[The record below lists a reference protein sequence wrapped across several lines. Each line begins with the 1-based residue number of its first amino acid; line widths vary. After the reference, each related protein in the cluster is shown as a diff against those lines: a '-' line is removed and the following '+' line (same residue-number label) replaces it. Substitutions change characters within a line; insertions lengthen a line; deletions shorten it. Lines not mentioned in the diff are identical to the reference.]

1 MHTRTPRVAIVTI
14 VATVAI
20 IAGMTL
26 SSAAFAHEPG
36 SFIVRAGVMY
46 ANLKSDSSRISVNDS
61 DIPGSKVKTS
71 DGAQLLNLSG
81 TWMFAP
87 HFGLGAMIGGG
98 FYHELRA
105 RGTGSHPRIAE
116 GRFAEV
122 SQQPFAAN
130 VQFFFLDPKSRFQPY
145 IGIGLNYTMFY
156 DERYTR
162 RQRRLGYRR
171 DELDVKNSWGWA
183 AQVGADIALTDRFY
197 LNATVWKLDVEAKAK
212 GEARNGD
219 EIEFKMNLDPW
230 IYSVGVGYRF

>member
-1 MHTRTPRVAIVTI
+1 MHTRTLAALT
-14 VATVAI
+14 VATAAI
-20 IAGMTL
+20 TL

-36 SFIVRAGVMY
+36 SFIVRAGAMY
-46 ANLKSDSSRISVNDS
+46 ANPKSDSSRISVNGS
-61 DIPGSKVKTS
+61 DISGSKVKTS

-98 FYHELRA
+98 FYHDLRA
-105 RGTGSHPRIAE
+105 SGTRGNPRIAE

-145 IGIGLNYTMFY
+145 IGIGLNYTVFY

-162 RQRRLGYRR
+162 RQRRLGYRS
-171 DELDVKNSWGWA
+171 DELEVKNAWGWA
-183 AQVGADIALTDRFY
+183 AQIGADIALTDRFY

-219 EIEFKMNLDPW
+219 EIKFKMNLDPW
-230 IYSVGVGYRF
+230 IYSVGVGYKF